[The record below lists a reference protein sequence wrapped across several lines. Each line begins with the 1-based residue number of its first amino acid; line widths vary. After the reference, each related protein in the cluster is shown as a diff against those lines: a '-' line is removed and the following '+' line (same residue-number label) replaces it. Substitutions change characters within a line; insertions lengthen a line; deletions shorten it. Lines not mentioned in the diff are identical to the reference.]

1 MSKMP
6 EKKTEPAEKIT
17 PMMRQYFAIK
27 CKYPDTL
34 VFYRL
39 GDFYE
44 LFFEDAKK
52 ASALL
57 DLTLTRRGMIQ
68 GRPVPMAGIPYHSVD
83 SYLAKLI
90 RHGLSAVICE
100 QVGDADSGHGMMQ
113 RKVSRILTPGTVTDE
128 GIAPENRENSIACVC
143 RGRNYFGFA
152 SLCLSS
158 GRFTCAMAGSLQDL
172 RLLLEKAGPSEIVYP
187 ENFAPEDADRL
198 FADFSCRKSLPPW
211 YFDLKTCYDL
221 LCRQFAT
228 NSLIGFDLEDLEEG
242 IRAAGALLAYVK
254 DTQNVSLH
262 HLRRIQR
269 EERSAYV
276 ILDRCAQRNLEL
288 LCNLRGER
296 HGSLYAVLD
305 KTSTPMGSRLLSQF
319 IVEPL
324 RDNNILNQRLN
335 LVQALID
342 LNQPEEV
349 SALLSA
355 CGDLQRAVVRTSLF
369 TARPR
374 DLVLIRTALQQIPPL
389 QELLSAGDNGSV
401 LREFASSLAALP
413 EILDL
418 LQRAVE
424 QEPSVFLRDG
434 GVIAPGFN
442 EELDKLRDLMS
453 GSDESL
459 RQIEIR
465 ERECSGISSLRVAFN
480 QVHGY
485 YIEVPRG
492 QSANVPPYYQ
502 RRQTLKNVERYITP
516 ELKELEDLALN
527 AKTRALELEKQIYQD
542 LLQQLVDHIAGL
554 TGLAARLAF
563 LDVLSSFAEC
573 ARELHYVRP
582 ELTQSAGI
590 SIRGGRHP
598 VIESLSSRPFV
609 SNDVDFQDRRM
620 IIISGPNMGG
630 KSTFMRQTALIT
642 IMARIGSFV
651 PAEHA
656 CIGMIDRIFTRIGA
670 SDDLA
675 SGRSTFMVEMEE
687 TASILNNATDKSL
700 VLMDE
705 VGRGTSTL
713 EGAAI
718 ARAIALF
725 ICRHINCLTL
735 FSTHYAEI
743 TRLPEICPGAGN
755 LCFKAEEING
765 HIVFLYQAEPGA
777 QSYSYGVEV
786 GRLAGLPPEVI
797 ITAKKLMQRQKA
809 EEAAAQAAD
818 SAADGSDA
826 AGAAAAADAAASP
839 RADVGLQDELQA
851 IDEIRLLEEKIQALT
866 HTQDQLQQALQEVR
880 ELNVNNLTP
889 LEALNRLAGLQQ
901 KLASLP
907 PRPPQ
912 AG

>member
-6 EKKTEPAEKIT
+6 EKKTESAEKIT

-27 CKYPDTL
+27 SKYPDTL

-57 DLTLTRRGMIQ
+57 DLTLTRRGTHQ
-68 GRPVPMAGIPYHSVD
+68 GSPIPMAGVPYHSID

-90 RHGLSAVICE
+90 RHGQSAVICE
-100 QVGDADSGHGMMQ
+100 QVGEADSSRGMMQ

-128 GIAPENRENSIACVC
+128 GIAPDRQENSIACIC
-143 RGRNYFGFA
+143 RGRTYFGFA

-158 GRFTCAMAGSLQDL
+158 GRFTCAMAGQLQDL
-172 RLLLEKAGPSEIVYP
+172 RLLLEKSGPSEIVYP
-187 ENFAPEDADRL
+187 ENFPQEDAEKL
-198 FADFSCRKSLPPW
+198 LADFACRKTLPPW

-228 NSLIGFDLEDLEEG
+228 NSLIGFDVEDLEEG
-242 IRAAGALLAYVK
+242 IRAAGALLAYVR

-269 EERSAYV
+269 EERSASV

-288 LCNLRGER
+288 ICNLRGER
-296 HGSLYAVLD
+296 QGSLYAVLD
-305 KTSTPMGSRLLSQF
+305 KTCTPMGSRLLSQF
-319 IVEPL
+319 ITEPL
-324 RDNNILNQRLN
+324 RDNTILNQRLD
-335 LVQALID
+335 LVQALLE
-342 LNQPEEV
+342 LNQPQEL
-349 SALLSA
+349 SALLSS

-374 DLVLIRTALQQIPPL
+374 DLVLIRTALQLLPAL
-389 QELLSAGDNGSV
+389 RELLSAEGQGSTV
-401 LREFASSLAALP
+401 LAEFASTLTDLP

-424 QEPSVFLRDG
+424 AEPSGLLRDG

-442 EELDKLRDLMS
+442 EDLDRYRDLMS

-459 RQIEIR
+459 RGIETR
-465 ERECSGISSLRVAFN
+465 ERERSGISTLKVAFN

-485 YIEVPRG
+485 YIEVSKA
-492 QSANVPPYYQ
+492 QSAHVPASYQ
-502 RRQTLKNVERYITP
+502 RRQTLKNTERYITA
-516 ELKELEDLALN
+516 ELKELEDQALN
-527 AKTRALELEKQIYQD
+527 AKTRALELEKQLYQD
-542 LLQQLVDHIAGL
+542 LLRQLTDHILEL
-554 TGLAARLAF
+554 TALAARLAF
-563 LDVLSSFAEC
+563 LDVMSSFAEC

-582 ELTQSAGI
+582 ELTETAAI
-590 SIRGGRHP
+590 TIRGGRHP
-598 VIESLSSRPFV
+598 VIEVLSRRPFV
-609 SNDVDFQDRRM
+609 SNDVDFQDKRM
-620 IIISGPNMGG
+620 LIISGPNMGG

-651 PAEHA
+651 PAEQA
-656 CIGMIDRIFTRIGA
+656 SIGMIDRIFTRIGA

-713 EGAAI
+713 EGSSI

-743 TRLPEICPGAGN
+743 TRLPEICPAAGN
-755 LCFKAEEING
+755 LCFRAEEING
-765 HIVFLYQAEPGA
+765 HIVFLYQAEAGA

-786 GRLAGLPPEVI
+786 GRLAGLPSEVI
-797 ITAKKLMQRQKA
+797 VSAKKLMRQQKSA
-809 EEAAAQAAD
+809 EE
-818 SAADGSDA
+818 SAAPPQQTA
-826 AGAAAAADAAASP
+826 AEAE
-839 RADVGLQDELQA
+839 ELQA
-851 IDEIRLLEEKIQALT
+851 LEEVHRLEQQIQE
-866 HTQDQLQQALQEVR
+866 LQRRQEQMQSVLQEVR
-880 ELNVNNLTP
+880 ELNVNALTP

-901 KLASLP
+901 KLSAL
-907 PRPPQ
+907 PPQ